1 MASFFYLQVAASYG
15 LYNRLLL
22 LAFSPRALVGSTFVH
37 PGETLNF
44 YPKRIKSRTTE
55 TQPRYRVKIHV
66 LKLIIKMKN
75 ACFEQLAGGRIT
87 QSGCPRVSPGRRQ
100 LEVRRRRGLGG
111 VAATRDARCP
121 GSRLALPSPSAET
134 LWRPGRGWSRGGAQP
149 VPPERAPSWTRG
161 EAQKGGRPRGG
172 TRRGPFRGRQP
183 SGRPHGPSGRG
194 TAEGRDPPVRGHLHN
209 VNSFDLKMKRR
220 APLCS
225 DLIVWV
231 QKGQHAGRPDKNT
244 VTLQE

>member
-1 MASFFYLQVAASYG
+1 
-15 LYNRLLL
+15 
-22 LAFSPRALVGSTFVH
+22 
-37 PGETLNF
+37 
-44 YPKRIKSRTTE
+44 
-55 TQPRYRVKIHV
+55 
-66 LKLIIKMKN
+66 MKN

-149 VPPERAPSWTRG
+149 VPPERAL
-161 EAQKGGRPRGG
+161 RPRGLAEKRRRAAG
-172 TRRGPFRGRQP
+172 RGEGREGVPSGEGSRAAVLTVPQGGARRRG
-183 SGRPHGPSGRG
+183 
-194 TAEGRDPPVRGHLHN
+194 ARDPPVRGHLHN
-209 VNSFDLKMKRR
+209 VNSFDLKMKRG

>member
-22 LAFSPRALVGSTFVH
+22 LAFSPRVLVGSTFVH

-134 LWRPGRGWSRGGAQP
+134 LWRPGRGWSGGGAQP
-149 VPPERAPSWTRG
+149 VPPERAL
-161 EAQKGGRPRGG
+161 RPRGLAEKRRRAAG
-172 TRRGPFRGRQP
+172 RGEGREGVPSGEGSRAAVVTVPQGGARRRGATR
-183 SGRPHGPSGRG
+183 
-194 TAEGRDPPVRGHLHN
+194 
-209 VNSFDLKMKRR
+209 
-220 APLCS
+220 LC
-225 DLIVWV
+225 V
-231 QKGQHAGRPDKNT
+231 
-244 VTLQE
+244 VTCIM